1 MLAVPKSWKTC
12 FYMSCN
18 MIADLR
24 AFIPA
29 EMKKHQEAFLG
40 GRCQITE
47 QEFFFPVFRFFSQRR
62 SQPDSPG
69 QQSPREF
76 HVSKWRFTAAWNF
89 NLWLRC
95 KAAGTPLSATLRD
108 SQTTLAFRRLSPQR
122 YLLRVSA
129 GSRAELFSV

>member
-47 QEFFFPVFRFFSQRR
+47 QEFFFFLSLDFSHR
-62 SQPDSPG
+62 G
-69 QQSPREF
+69 G
-76 HVSKWRFTAAWNF
+76 
-89 NLWLRC
+89 L
-95 KAAGTPLSATLRD
+95 
-108 SQTTLAFRRLSPQR
+108 SQTPQVSRVLVNFTSLSG
-122 YLLRVSA
+122 
-129 GSRAELFSV
+129 GSRLLGTLTCG